1 MGSPLPASNWHLCCS
16 STTLNDGFIYFFFI
30 AVISLPDYNL
40 ELRSSSLTLGNVSEL
55 SFLSLNRDLF
65 AIVDIDAFGA
75 GLAAEAD
82 AVEGVPCLAVERD
95 FARRGVKGADGGSL
109 AAAAD
114 EAHGDALGQV
124 VGGSG

>member
-1 MGSPLPASNWHLCCS
+1 MFALCCN
-16 STTLNDGFIYFFFI
+16 TMTLQVGFSYALFFI
-30 AVISLPDYNL
+30 AVYSLLDYNL

-82 AVEGVPCLAVERD
+82 AVERVPRLAV
-95 FARRGVKGADGGSL
+95 K
-109 AAAAD
+109 
-114 EAHGDALGQV
+114 
-124 VGGSG
+124 

>member
-1 MGSPLPASNWHLCCS
+1 MGSLLPASNWHLCCS

-30 AVISLPDYNL
+30 AVYSLLDYNL

-65 AIVDIDAFGA
+65 TIVDIDALGA

-82 AVEGVPCLAVERD
+82 AVEGVPCLAV
-95 FARRGVKGADGGSL
+95 K
-109 AAAAD
+109 
-114 EAHGDALGQV
+114 
-124 VGGSG
+124 